1 MTEERS
7 PPFEISARLK
17 SAIQHHQRG
26 ELEEAETAYRA
37 ILDSDPTHSTATA
50 NLAALAHQTGRGDLA
65 LSLLEEAVR
74 EHTDQPILHLN
85 LGVIYQ
91 QRGRVEEAIS
101 SLSLAA
107 AAMPE
112 TPQARIALSRAY
124 TTRGAACTQQGRDDD
139 AHEDFRRAV
148 DTDDS
153 NGTAH
158 YNLGTCLKNSGQLAA
173 AEKHLRR
180 ALQIAPEQADTHNN
194 LANTLKA
201 QGRCREAVDSYRL
214 ALALD
219 PEDPHRGSNLL
230 LALHYDGSLSPR
242 EMLKEHTAWAA
253 RHAQPTRTSARHRT
267 GDVLRIGYVSGDFRN
282 HSVAHFIEPVLRAHD
297 RKRVS
302 VSCYAQ
308 VVHPDEVTDRLRALS
323 DHWRDTTSLDD
334 KALLEQIDKD
344 RIDVLIDLAGH
355 TQGHRLC
362 ALSAKPAA
370 VMLTYL
376 GYPDTTGIDSFD
388 GRIVDAHTDPVGAS
402 DEHTTEALLR
412 IEGGFLCYQA
422 RHDAPPVQ
430 PPPFVDRGHI
440 TFGSLNALPK
450 ITPAVVKHWSQILGA
465 CDRSQLLLKSPSFED
480 MATRTRYE
488 SLFAQHNISADR
500 LSFLGFVEDEREHLA
515 CYHTIDIAL
524 DPFPYNGTTTTCEA
538 LWMGVPVVTLRGER
552 HAGRVGSS
560 LLTRVGLQHLCA
572 DTIEQYV
579 QIAVE
584 LASDRENLRRLRAK
598 LRDDMAAS
606 PLCDA
611 TRMARAL
618 ETAYIDTHQRW
629 REANE

>member
-1 MTEERS
+1 MSEDPST
-7 PPFEISARLK
+7 PFNTDARLK

-26 ELEEAETAYRA
+26 DLEEAEAAYRA
-37 ILDSDPTHSTATA
+37 ILKSDPSHGTATA
-50 NLAALAHQTGRGDLA
+50 NLATIAHQTGRDDLA
-65 LSLLEEAVR
+65 LALLEKAVG
-74 EHTDQPILHLN
+74 EHVGQPILHLN
-85 LGVIYQ
+85 LGVIYH
-91 QRGRVEEAIS
+91 QRGRLEEAVA

-107 AAMPE
+107 DAMPE

-124 TTRGAACTQQGRDDD
+124 NTRGAARKQQGRGED
-139 AHEDFRRAV
+139 ATDDFRRAV

-153 NGTAH
+153 NSTAH
-158 YNLGTCLKNSGQLAA
+158 YNLGTCLKDAGQLEA

-180 ALQIAPEQADTHNN
+180 AVQLAPEQADAHNN

-201 QGRCREAVDSYRL
+201 QGRCGEAVDHYRR
-214 ALALD
+214 ALTIG

-230 LALHYDGSLSPR
+230 LALHYDGDLSTR
-242 EMLKEHTAWAA
+242 EMRKEHEAWAA
-253 RHAQPTRTSARHRT
+253 LHARPTRTPVRHSP
-267 GDVLRIGYVSGDFRN
+267 GEVLRIGYVSGDFRN

-297 RKRVS
+297 RDRVS

-308 VVHPDEVTDRLRALS
+308 VVHGDEVTDRLRGLS

-334 KALLEQIDKD
+334 EAFLERIEQD

-362 ALSAKPAA
+362 ALSAKPAK

-388 GRIVDAHTDPVGAS
+388 GRIVDEHTDPVGAS

-412 IEGGFLCYQA
+412 IDGGFLCYQA

-430 PPPFVDRGHI
+430 PPPVVDRGHI

-450 ITPAVVKHWSQILGA
+450 ITPTVVKRWSEILNA
-465 CDRSQLLLKSPSFED
+465 CDGSRILLKSPSFED
-480 MATRTRYE
+480 MATRARYE
-488 SLFAQHNISADR
+488 SLFAQHGVSADR
-500 LSFLGFVEDEREHLA
+500 LSFRGFVADEREHLA
-515 CYHTIDIAL
+515 CYHDIDIAL

-560 LLTRVGLQHLCA
+560 LLARVGLQHLCA
-572 DTIEQYV
+572 DTIEGYG

-584 LASDRENLRRLRAK
+584 LASDREALGRLRSS

-618 ETAYIDTHQRW
+618 EAAYIDMHQRW
-629 REANE
+629 RDADE